1 VSTKLEGRVRPRLL
15 TSLALTFVVPLAP
28 AGAASGLTLGKVAP
42 PGLGGC
48 TDCEVL
54 QRNGRCRRAPLP
66 GARRELDGHLLEHA
80 GRRRRDRAR
89 PASGLSSD
97 RHARSVQ
104 DHQADEVGD
113 CPGEHGHPSFATS
126 LAVKGG
132 DLLGLVTV
140 DNLVSAYSTNVAGDT
155 VSTVPC
161 GLSVGGLVGRGT
173 PCKLGSLTTHLV
185 NVSATLVPR

>member
-1 VSTKLEGRVRPRLL
+1 VSVKLEGRVRPRLL
-15 TSLALTFVVPLAP
+15 TSLALAFVVPLAL
-28 AGAASGLTLGKVAP
+28 AGAASGLTLGQVAP

-48 TDCEVL
+48 GNCEVL
-54 QRNGRCRRAPLP
+54 QRNVAAGEPRYRVPAGNWTITSWSTQGGG
-66 GARRELDGHLLEHA
+66 GATG
-80 GRRRRDRAR
+80 
-89 PASGLSSD
+89 
-97 RHARSVQ
+97 HARLRVYRPT
-104 DHQADEVGD
+104 GT
-113 CPGEHGHPSFATS
+113 PGQFKIIRQTKLETVPANGHPSFATS

-155 VSTVPC
+155 VSTAPC
-161 GLSVGGLVGRGT
+161 GLSVGGLAGRGT